1 MISAFTNTWK
11 IPELRDRILFTLALI
26 VIIRLGVHITLPG
39 VDGSVIK
46 EFMESL
52 QKKDATTGGGIN
64 ALLMVFSGG
73 GLQQAGILALGIM
86 PYISA
91 SIMVQLMTS
100 VVPKLS
106 RLAREDGGRQKI
118 NQYTRYIT
126 IGIAIVQGFF
136 VAKTLTNPK
145 NIPFMEGIERFG
157 KLVPNPDWQWMT
169 LTVITIVA
177 GCVFLLWIA
186 DQITER
192 GIGNGSSIIITVNI
206 ISALPGALIQAWK
219 YFTEDGDALKA
230 FMMVM
235 MIALLLGVIAAT
247 IAITQ
252 AQRRIA
258 VQYAKRVVGR
268 KQFGG
273 QTQYLPLKVNY
284 AGVMP
289 IIFAS
294 AVLSLPPMMLNMIP
308 AFHGDGMFAKLFGE
322 GWATKLYGELV
333 GGGASYY
340 VLGGIGIFLFS
351 YFWVAMMFQPSQ
363 ISEDL
368 KRNGGYIP
376 GVRPG
381 KPTADFL
388 DFTMTRLTFAGAIFL
403 TFLFV
408 LPLGVGKLVGLPPGS
423 MVLQFFGGTSLL
435 IMVGVVLDV
444 MRQVETQLLQKHYDG
459 FLRKGKLKG
468 GRYDRLNQGGN
479 AAPRTAIIYLWT
491 VIAILIVIGIT
502 AYIYNSIHS

>member
-39 VDGSVIK
+39 VDGTVIK
-46 EFMESL
+46 AYLDSL
-52 QKKDATTGGGIN
+52 QKQDPASPTGGVT
-64 ALLMVFSGG
+64 ALLTVFSGG

-91 SIMVQLMTS
+91 SIMVQLLTA

-136 VAKTLTNPK
+136 VAKSLTNPGR
-145 NIPFMEGIERFG
+145 IPYLAGIERFG
-157 KLVPNPDWQWMT
+157 TLVPDASALWMV
-169 LTVITIVA
+169 LTVLTIVA
-177 GCVFLLWIA
+177 GSVLILWMA

-206 ISALPGALIQAWK
+206 ISGLPGALIQAWK
-219 YFTEDGDALKA
+219 YFVTGSAGEGVSPFKSML
-230 FMMVM
+230 MVV
-235 MIALLLGVIAAT
+235 MIALLLVVIAAT
-247 IAITQ
+247 VSITQ

-294 AVLSLPPMMLNMIP
+294 AVLSLPPIMLQYIP
-308 AFHGDGMFAKLFGE
+308 GVAGTA
-322 GWATKLYGELV
+322 WATKAYGELA
-333 GGGASYY
+333 GGGTWYY
-340 VLGGIGIFLFS
+340 ILGGIGIFMFS

-363 ISEDL
+363 IAEDL

-388 DFTMTRLTFAGAIFL
+388 DFTMTRLTFAGAFFL
-403 TFLFV
+403 TIIFM
-408 LPLGVGKLVGLPPGS
+408 LPVFTGMMVHLPPGS
-423 MVLQFFGGTSLL
+423 LILHFFGGTSLL
-435 IMVGVVLDV
+435 IMVGVTLDV

-468 GRYDRLNQGGN
+468 RYDRLSQGGK
-479 AAPRTAIIYLWT
+479 AAPHTAIIYLWT
-491 VIAILIVIGIT
+491 VIAVLIVIGIT
-502 AYIYNSIHS
+502 AYIYNSLR

>member
-39 VDGSVIK
+39 VDGTVIK
-46 EFMESL
+46 DWMDSL
-52 QKKDATTGGGIN
+52 QKQDPTNPAGGIN

-91 SIMVQLMTS
+91 SIMVQLMTA

-126 IGIAIVQGFF
+126 IGIALVQGFF
-136 VAKTLTNPK
+136 VAKSLTNPEI
-145 NIPFMEGIERFG
+145 IPYMAGIERFG
-157 KLVPNPDWQWMT
+157 KLVPNPDMMWMT

-177 GCVFLLWIA
+177 GCVLLLWIA
-186 DQITER
+186 DQITDR
-192 GIGNGSSIIITVNI
+192 GIGNGASVIITVNI

-219 YFTEDGDALKA
+219 YFVTDDGDAFKA
-230 FMMVM
+230 IMMVV
-235 MIALLLGVIAAT
+235 MIALLLVVIAGT

-294 AVLSLPPMMLNMIP
+294 AVLSLPPMMLQW
-308 AFHGDGMFAKLFGE
+308 FFAGQ
-322 GWATKLYGELV
+322 GWATKIYGELV
-333 GGGASYY
+333 GGGTWYY

-363 ISEDL
+363 IAEDL

-423 MVLQFFGGTSLL
+423 LVLQFFGGTSLL

-468 GRYDRLNQGGN
+468 RYDRLNQSGN

-491 VIAILIVIGIT
+491 VIAILVVIGIT
-502 AYIYNSIHS
+502 VYIYNSVHR

>member
-1 MISAFTNTWK
+1 MISAFANTWK

-39 VDGSVIK
+39 VDGTVIK
-46 EFMESL
+46 AWLDDL
-52 QKKDATTGGGIN
+52 QTQDAKSSGGIG
-64 ALLMVFSGG
+64 ALLNVFAGG
-73 GLQQAGILALGIM
+73 GLQQAGIFALGIM

-91 SIMVQLMTS
+91 SIMVQLMTAI
-100 VVPKLS
+100 VPKLS

-118 NQYTRYIT
+118 TQYTRYIT
-126 IGIAIVQGFF
+126 IGIALVQGFF
-136 VAKTLTNPK
+136 VAKSLTSPGK
-145 NIPFMEGIERFG
+145 IPYMSGIERFG
-157 KLVPNPDWQWMT
+157 NLVPDPSAIWMT

-177 GCVFLLWIA
+177 GTVLLMWIG
-186 DQITER
+186 DQITEK
-192 GIGNGSSIIITVNI
+192 GIGNGTSIIITVNI

-219 YFTEDGDALKA
+219 YFVTGDGGSFRAI
-230 FMMVM
+230 MMVI
-235 MIALLLGVIAAT
+235 MIVLLLVVIAGT
-247 IAITQ
+247 ISITQ

-294 AVLSLPPMMLNMIP
+294 AVMSIIPLTLGLIP
-308 AFHGDGMFAKLFGE
+308 AIASQPWVVKLNGQMQ
-322 GWATKLYGELV
+322 
-333 GGGASYY
+333 GGTAYY
-340 VLGGIGIFLFS
+340 ILGGIGIFLFS

-363 ISEDL
+363 IAEDL

-403 TFLFV
+403 TLLFV
-408 LPLGVGKLVGLPPGS
+408 LPVGVGKLVDLPPGS
-423 MVLQFFGGTSLL
+423 LVLQFFGGTSLL

-468 GRYDRLNQGGN
+468 RYDRLSQSST
-479 AAPRTAIIYLWT
+479 AAPRTAIVYLWT
-491 VIAILIVIGIT
+491 IIAVLVVIGIT
-502 AYIYNSIHS
+502 AIIYNRVH

>member
-39 VDGSVIK
+39 VDGTVIK
-46 EFMESL
+46 HYLDSL
-52 QKKDATTGGGIN
+52 QQNNDPTNPTGGVS
-64 ALLMVFSGG
+64 ALLTVFSGG

-91 SIMVQLMTS
+91 SIMVQLLTA

-126 IGIAIVQGFF
+126 IGIATVQGFF
-136 VAKTLTNPK
+136 VAKSLTSPES
-145 NIPFMEGIERFG
+145 IPYLHGITEGG
-157 KLVPNPDWQWMT
+157 KFTLVPNASGMWMI
-169 LTVITIVA
+169 LTVLTIVA
-177 GCVFLLWIA
+177 GSVLLLWIA

-219 YFTEDGDALKA
+219 YFVTGEGVGPFKSM
-230 FMMVM
+230 MMVV
-235 MIALLLGVIAAT
+235 MIALLLVVIAAT
-247 IAITQ
+247 VSITQ

-294 AVLSLPPMMLNMIP
+294 AVLSLPPMMLQYIP
-308 AFHGDGMFAKLFGE
+308 WVAKQ
-322 GWATKLYGELV
+322 GWAVKAYGELS
-333 GGGASYY
+333 GGGTWYY
-340 VLGGIGIFLFS
+340 ILGGIGIFMFS

-363 ISEDL
+363 IAEDL

-381 KPTADFL
+381 KPTANFL
-388 DFTMTRLTFAGAIFL
+388 DFTMTRLTFAGAFFL
-403 TFLFV
+403 TVIFMLPV
-408 LPLGVGKLVGLPPGS
+408 LTGVMVGLPPGS
-423 MVLQFFGGTSLL
+423 LILHFFGGTSLL
-435 IMVGVVLDV
+435 IMVGVTLDV

-468 GRYDRLNQGGN
+468 RYDRLSQGGK
-479 AAPRTAIIYLWT
+479 AAPHTAIVYLWT
-491 VIAILIVIGIT
+491 VIAVLIVLGIT
-502 AYIYNSIHS
+502 AYIYNSLR

>member
-39 VDGSVIK
+39 VDGTVIK
-46 EFMESL
+46 AWLDSL
-52 QKKDATTGGGIN
+52 QKQDPTSPTGGVT
-64 ALLMVFSGG
+64 ALLTVFSGG

-91 SIMVQLMTS
+91 SIMVQLMTA

-126 IGIAIVQGFF
+126 IGIATVQGFF
-136 VAKTLTNPK
+136 VAKSLTNPGQ
-145 NIPFMEGIERFG
+145 IPYMSGIQDFG
-157 KLVPNPDWQWMT
+157 TLVPDPSALWMV

-177 GCVFLLWIA
+177 GSVFLLWIA
-186 DQITER
+186 DQITDR

-219 YFTEDGDALKA
+219 YFVTGEGVSS
-230 FMMVM
+230 FRSIMMVV
-235 MIALLLGVIAAT
+235 MIALLLLVIAAT
-247 IAITQ
+247 ISITQ

-294 AVLSLPPMMLNMIP
+294 AVLSLPPMMLQW
-308 AFHGDGMFAKLFGE
+308 FFAGQ
-322 GWATKLYGELV
+322 GWATKLYGEFA
-333 GGGASYY
+333 GGGTWYY

-363 ISEDL
+363 IAEDL

-388 DFTMTRLTFAGAIFL
+388 DFTMTRLTFAGALFL
-403 TFLFV
+403 TVIFMLPV
-408 LPLGVGKLVGLPPGS
+408 LTGKVVGLPPGS
-423 MVLQFFGGTSLL
+423 LILQFFGGTSLL
-435 IMVGVVLDV
+435 IMVGVTLDV

-468 GRYDRLNQGGN
+468 RYDRLNQGSG

-502 AYIYNSIHS
+502 AYVYNSLR

>member
-46 EFMESL
+46 DWMDSL
-52 QKKDATTGGGIN
+52 QKQDATTGGGIN

-91 SIMVQLMTS
+91 SIMVQLMTA

-136 VAKTLTNPK
+136 VAKSLTNPE
-145 NIPFMEGIERFG
+145 NIPYMSGIERFG
-157 KLVPNPDWQWMT
+157 KLVPDPSVMWMT

-177 GCVFLLWIA
+177 GCVLLLWIA

-219 YFTEDGDALKA
+219 YFVTEDGNAFKA
-230 FMMVM
+230 IMMVV
-235 MIALLLGVIAAT
+235 MIALLLVVIAAT
-247 IAITQ
+247 ISITQ

-294 AVLSLPPMMLNMIP
+294 AVLSLPPMMLQW
-308 AFHGDGMFAKLFGE
+308 FFAGQP
-322 GWATKLYGELV
+322 WATKIYGELV
-333 GGGASYY
+333 GGGTWYY

-363 ISEDL
+363 IAEDL

-403 TFLFV
+403 TLLFI
-408 LPLGVGKLVGLPPGS
+408 LPVGVGWTVGLPPGS
-423 MVLQFFGGTSLL
+423 LVLQFFGGTSLL

-468 GRYDRLNQGGN
+468 RYDRLNQGGN

>member
-1 MISAFTNTWK
+1 MISAFANTWK

-39 VDGSVIK
+39 VDATVIK
-46 EFMESL
+46 AWMDSL
-52 QKKDATTGGGIN
+52 KNQDPASGGGIS
-64 ALLMVFSGG
+64 ALLTVFSGG
-73 GLQQAGILALGIM
+73 GLQQAGIFALGIM

-91 SIMVQLMTS
+91 SIMVQLMTA

-118 NQYTRYIT
+118 TQYTRYIT
-126 IGIAIVQGFF
+126 IAIAVVQGFF
-136 VAKTLTNPK
+136 VAKSLTNPQA
-145 NIPFMEGIERFG
+145 IPYMSGIEKFG
-157 KLVPNPDWQWMT
+157 NLVPDPSFTWMA
-169 LTVITIVA
+169 LTVVTIVA
-177 GCVFLLWIA
+177 GTVLLMWIG
-186 DQITER
+186 DQITEK
-192 GIGNGSSIIITVNI
+192 GIGNGTSIIITVNI

-219 YFTEDGDALKA
+219 YFTSGESAWKA
-230 FMMVM
+230 MMMVV
-235 MIALLLGVIAAT
+235 MIILLLVVIAGT

-289 IIFAS
+289 VIFAT
-294 AVLSLPPMMLNMIP
+294 AVLSIIPITLGLIPSIASQPWVVKLNGQMQ
-308 AFHGDGMFAKLFGE
+308 
-322 GWATKLYGELV
+322 
-333 GGGASYY
+333 GGTAYY

-363 ISEDL
+363 IAEDL

-403 TFLFV
+403 AILFV
-408 LPLGVGKLVGLPPGS
+408 LPVITGHVVGLPPS
-423 MVLQFFGGTSLL
+423 SLVLQFFGGTSLL

-468 GRYDRLNQGGN
+468 RYDRLGQPSG
-479 AAPRTAIIYLWT
+479 AAPRTAIIYLWV

-502 AYIYNSIHS
+502 AYTYNSLH

>member
-1 MISAFTNTWK
+1 MISAFRNTWK

-39 VDGSVIK
+39 VDGTVIK
-46 EFMESL
+46 AWMDDQTS
-52 QKKDATTGGGIN
+52 DPTNGGGIT
-64 ALLMVFSGG
+64 ALLTVFSGG
-73 GLQQAGILALGIM
+73 GLQQAGIFALGIM

-91 SIMVQLMTS
+91 SIMVQLMTA

-118 NQYTRYIT
+118 TQYTRYIT
-126 IGIAIVQGFF
+126 IGIALVQGFF
-136 VAKTLTNPK
+136 VAKSLTTPES
-145 NIPFMEGIERFG
+145 IPYMQGISRFG
-157 KLVPNPDWQWMT
+157 LLVPDPSAIWMT
-169 LTVITIVA
+169 FTVITIVA
-177 GCVFLLWIA
+177 GTVLLLWIA
-186 DQITER
+186 DQITEK
-192 GIGNGSSIIITVNI
+192 GIGNGTSIIITVNI
-206 ISALPGALIQAWK
+206 ISALPGALVQAWNFFVNGENK
-219 YFTEDGDALKA
+219 SPFSSM
-230 FMMVM
+230 MMVV
-235 MIALLLGVIAAT
+235 MIALLLVVIAGT

-294 AVLSLPPMMLNMIP
+294 AVLSLPPMMLQWFFPNQ
-308 AFHGDGMFAKLFGE
+308 A
-322 GWATKLYGELV
+322 WATNLYNELV
-333 GGGASYY
+333 GGGTWYY
-340 VLGGIGIFLFS
+340 ILGGLGIFLFS

-363 ISEDL
+363 IAEDL

-388 DFTMTRLTFAGAIFL
+388 DFTMTRLTFAGAIFMVALFILPML
-403 TFLFV
+403 T
-408 LPLGVGKLVGLPPGS
+408 GKMVGLPPS
-423 MVLQFFGGTSLL
+423 SLVLQFFGGTSLL

-468 GRYDRLNQGGN
+468 RYDRLSQNSG
-479 AAPRTAIIYLWT
+479 AAPKNAIVYLWT
-491 VIAILIVIGIT
+491 VIAIIIIVGIAIWT
-502 AYIYNSIHS
+502 YTKTH

>member
-1 MISAFTNTWK
+1 MISAFANTWK

-39 VDGSVIK
+39 VDGVVIAK
-46 EFMESL
+46 WL
-52 QKKDATTGGGIN
+52 KDMQNSDPNNPMGGVG
-64 ALLMVFSGG
+64 ALLNVFSGG
-73 GLQQAGILALGIM
+73 GLQSAGIMALGIM

-91 SIMVQLMTS
+91 SIMVQLMTA

-118 NQYTRYIT
+118 TQYTRYIT
-126 IGIAIVQGFF
+126 IAIALIQGVF
-136 VAKTLTNPK
+136 VAKNLASGSPRL
-145 NIPFMEGIERFG
+145 MHGIERFG
-157 KLVPNPDWQWMT
+157 NLVPDPSFEWHCMT
-169 LTVITIVA
+169 VLTIVA
-177 GCVFLLWIA
+177 GSVLLLWIA
-186 DQITER
+186 DQITDR

-206 ISALPGALIQAWK
+206 ISALPGALIQAWRFFVTGAAENPFQSVK
-219 YFTEDGDALKA
+219 
-230 FMMVM
+230 MVVL
-235 MIALLLGVIAAT
+235 IALLIVVIAAT

-284 AGVMP
+284 SGVMP
-289 IIFAS
+289 IIFAT
-294 AVLSLPPMMLNMIP
+294 AVLGLPTMMMQMIP
-308 AFHGDGMFAKLFGE
+308 SVASQPWAVKFFSAMNG
-322 GWATKLYGELV
+322 GWAFYT
-333 GGGASYY
+333 
-340 VLGGIGIFLFS
+340 LGGIGIFLFS

-363 ISEDL
+363 IAEDL

-403 TFLFV
+403 TLIFV
-408 LPLGVGKLVGLPPGS
+408 LPSLTGVVVGLRADTYI
-423 MVLQFFGGTSLL
+423 LHFFGGTSLL

-468 GRYDRLNQGGN
+468 RYDRLNQGGN
-479 AAPRTAIIYLWT
+479 AAPRTAIVYLW
-491 VIAILIVIGIT
+491 VVVAVLIIVGIT
-502 AYIYNSIHS
+502 AYFYNQSH

>member
-1 MISAFTNTWK
+1 MISAFRNTWK

-46 EFMESL
+46 AWMDHQTS
-52 QKKDATTGGGIN
+52 DAKNGGGIT
-64 ALLMVFSGG
+64 ALLTVFSGG
-73 GLQQAGILALGIM
+73 GLQHAGIFALGIM

-91 SIMVQLMTS
+91 SIMVQLMTA

-118 NQYTRYIT
+118 TQYTRYIT
-126 IGIAIVQGFF
+126 IGIALVQGFF
-136 VAKTLTNPK
+136 VAKSLTSPES
-145 NIPFMEGIERFG
+145 IPYMQGISQFG
-157 KLVPNPDWQWMT
+157 LLVPDASPIWMT
-169 LTVITIVA
+169 FTVITIVA
-177 GCVFLLWIA
+177 GTVLLLWIA
-186 DQITER
+186 DQITEK
-192 GIGNGSSIIITVNI
+192 GIGNGTSIIITVNI
-206 ISALPGALIQAWK
+206 ISALPGALIQAWNFFVTGK
-219 YFTEDGDALKA
+219 DVSPFNSM
-230 FMMVM
+230 MMVV
-235 MIALLLGVIAAT
+235 MIALLLVVIAGT

-289 IIFAS
+289 IIFAT
-294 AVLSLPPMMLNMIP
+294 AVLSLPPMMLQWFFPNQ
-308 AFHGDGMFAKLFGE
+308 
-322 GWATKLYGELV
+322 GWSTRLYGELV
-333 GGGASYY
+333 GGGTWYY
-340 VLGGIGIFLFS
+340 ILGGAGIFLFS

-363 ISEDL
+363 IAEDL

-388 DFTMTRLTFAGAIFL
+388 DFTMTRLTFAGAIFMVA
-403 TFLFV
+403 LFV
-408 LPLGVGKLVGLPPGS
+408 LPMITGKMVGLPPS
-423 MVLQFFGGTSLL
+423 SLVLHFFGGTSLL

-459 FLRKGKLKG
+459 FLRKGKIK
-468 GRYDRLNQGGN
+468 GRYDRLNQNSG
-479 AAPRTAIIYLWT
+479 AAPKNAIVYLWT
-491 VIAILIVIGIT
+491 IIAILIIVGIAIFT
-502 AYIYNSIHS
+502 YNSSHSL

>member
-39 VDGSVIK
+39 VDGTVIK
-46 EFMESL
+46 AWLDSL
-52 QKKDATTGGGIN
+52 QKQDPTSPTGGVT
-64 ALLMVFSGG
+64 ALLTVFSGG

-91 SIMVQLMTS
+91 SIMVQLMTA

-126 IGIAIVQGFF
+126 IGIATVQGFF
-136 VAKTLTNPK
+136 VAKSLTNPGQ
-145 NIPFMEGIERFG
+145 IPYMSGIQNFG
-157 KLVPNPDWQWMT
+157 TLVPDPSALWMV

-177 GCVFLLWIA
+177 GSVFLLWIA
-186 DQITER
+186 DQITDR

-219 YFTEDGDALKA
+219 YFVTGEGVSS
-230 FMMVM
+230 FRSIMMVV
-235 MIALLLGVIAAT
+235 MIALLLLVIAAT
-247 IAITQ
+247 ISITQ

-294 AVLSLPPMMLNMIP
+294 AVLSLPPMMLQW
-308 AFHGDGMFAKLFGE
+308 FFAGQ
-322 GWATKLYGELV
+322 GWATKLYGELA
-333 GGGASYY
+333 GGGTWYY

-363 ISEDL
+363 IAEDL

-388 DFTMTRLTFAGAIFL
+388 DFTMTRLTFAGALFL
-403 TFLFV
+403 TVIFMLPV
-408 LPLGVGKLVGLPPGS
+408 LTGKVVGLPPGS
-423 MVLQFFGGTSLL
+423 LILQFFGGTSLL
-435 IMVGVVLDV
+435 IMVGVTLDV

-468 GRYDRLNQGGN
+468 RYDRLNQGSG

-502 AYIYNSIHS
+502 AYVYNSLR

>member
-26 VIIRLGVHITLPG
+26 VIIRLGVYITLPG
-39 VDGSVIK
+39 VDAAVIK
-46 EFMESL
+46 DWLVAL
-52 QKKDATTGGGIN
+52 QKQDPKNATGGVA
-64 ALLMVFSGG
+64 ALLTVFSGG

-91 SIMVQLMTS
+91 SIMVQLLTA

-136 VAKTLTNPK
+136 VAQSLKNPESM
-145 NIPFMEGIERFG
+145 PYMHGITQGGTRV
-157 KLVPNPDWQWMT
+157 LVPDPSNLWLA
-169 LTVITIVA
+169 LTVLTIVA
-177 GCVFLLWIA
+177 GTVLLLWIA
-186 DQITER
+186 DQITDR

-219 YFTEDGDALKA
+219 YFVTGADVSPFSPIL
-230 FMMVM
+230 MVV
-235 MIALLLGVIAAT
+235 MIALLLVVIAGT
-247 IAITQ
+247 ISITQ

-289 IIFAS
+289 IIFAT
-294 AVLSLPPMMLNMIP
+294 AVLSLPPMMLTW
-308 AFHGDGMFAKLFGE
+308 LFPGQA
-322 GWATKLYGELV
+322 WSTKLYGELTQ
-333 GGGASYY
+333 GGPWYY
-340 VLGGIGIFLFS
+340 ALGGIGIFLFS

-363 ISEDL
+363 IAEDL

-381 KPTADFL
+381 KPTADFM
-388 DFTMTRLTFAGAIFL
+388 DFTMTRLTFAGAVFL
-403 TFLFV
+403 TVLFV
-408 LPLGVGKLVGLPPGS
+408 LPVLTGYAVGLPPAS
-423 MVLQFFGGTSLL
+423 PILQFFGGTSLL

-468 GRYDRLNQGGN
+468 RYDRLNQSGN
-479 AAPRTAIIYLWT
+479 AAPRSAIIYLWT
-491 VIAILIVIGIT
+491 VIAILVVIGVT
-502 AYIYNSIHS
+502 AYIYNQVGG